1 MNRNS
6 DLPKRMHYKHG
17 RYYYV
22 HRNKWTP
29 LAKEYH
35 LALQEYARLIKPAS
49 SEFSGLC
56 NRARTHFLE
65 SVKGSTFK
73 TYEIAL
79 ERIERAFT
87 EFLPSEVK
95 PKHVYAFL
103 NHYRQ
108 TPAMANTMRNV
119 LKSVMQ
125 TAVKEGLADSNP
137 VRDVEPFQTKKRDRY
152 LTDSEY
158 QAIRENA
165 SNTLKLI
172 MDMLYL
178 TGQRIG
184 DVLKIKHS
192 DITSEGIFF
201 QQQKTGTKLMV
212 AMSPDLE
219 RTIKAAKELHYCVR
233 GITLFHTRQ
242 GKPFAYWTVR
252 TLWKRATEAAKIEN
266 ANIHDIRAKTGTDA
280 RRGGLDSMKL
290 LGHKTETSHNRYLRG
305 KEIPLAEPVTLRQS
319 KKNA

>member
-29 LAKEYH
+29 LAKGIPFSTPRIRKTH
-35 LALQEYARLIKPAS
+35 QAS
-49 SEFSGLC
+49 VIGFSGLC
-56 NRARTHFLE
+56 KRARTHFLE

-152 LTDSEY
+152 LTDYEY
-158 QAIRENA
+158 QAIR
-165 SNTLKLI
+165 
-172 MDMLYL
+172 
-178 TGQRIG
+178 
-184 DVLKIKHS
+184 
-192 DITSEGIFF
+192 
-201 QQQKTGTKLMV
+201 KTH
-212 AMSPDLE
+212 P
-219 RTIKAAKELHYCVR
+219 
-233 GITLFHTRQ
+233 
-242 GKPFAYWTVR
+242 
-252 TLWKRATEAAKIEN
+252 
-266 ANIHDIRAKTGTDA
+266 
-280 RRGGLDSMKL
+280 
-290 LGHKTETSHNRYLRG
+290 
-305 KEIPLAEPVTLRQS
+305 IP
-319 KKNA
+319 